1 MDKPP
6 GGKNLWT
13 LEKRYF
19 ARYTADAMSRS
30 SSFPLFG
37 LILLMNYYSMCRI
50 VKRVDQFVRVHLVVV
65 VVRPPRS
72 VLHAF
77 QGFSC
82 RGTELESKW
91 AKIPSG
97 VDILLSHMPP
107 YNVLDLA
114 FDPGSTAKDNP
125 CPVCRETHRR

>member
-1 MDKPP
+1 M
-6 GGKNLWT
+6 
-13 LEKRYF
+13 
-19 ARYTADAMSRS
+19 
-30 SSFPLFG
+30 
-37 LILLMNYYSMCRI
+37 
-50 VKRVDQFVRVHLVVV
+50 FVRVT
-65 VVRPPRS
+65 
-72 VLHAF
+72 

-125 CPVCRETHRR
+125 CPVCRETHRRQALVLFCAMFALRVSLTYIHNLIVCTAPTIIIRLGLSKIFIVPRF